1 MFQYVTSQLSQY
13 GKTSLNFNE
22 ARNDRVW
29 GWLWHQLDHVQTIC
43 TSLQTDNHTNTSSL
57 NLVIEL
63 IIQNVETELCCWW
76 MDGWIVG
83 QLLLIQLHIKHELL
97 KCRDSYNTGA

>member
-13 GKTSLNFNE
+13 AKTSLNFNE

-57 NLVIEL
+57 NLIIEL
-63 IIQNVETELCCWW
+63 IIQNVETELCWW
-76 MDGWIVG
+76 MAGWM
-83 QLLLIQLHIKHELL
+83 
-97 KCRDSYNTGA
+97 DSGSVAADSASH